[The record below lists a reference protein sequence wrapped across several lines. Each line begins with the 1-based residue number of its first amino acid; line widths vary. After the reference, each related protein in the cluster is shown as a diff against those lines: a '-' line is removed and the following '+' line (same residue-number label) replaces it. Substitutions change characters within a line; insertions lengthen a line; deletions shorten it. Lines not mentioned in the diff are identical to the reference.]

1 MKYALTSLCKPKVS
15 SRTLSKLERV
25 CLAAQAATR
34 EASFGMLLVFFC
46 TLVYAMVGSKVGY
59 ALGGVEYLSAILGVM
74 QVGNSLTALAAVKY
88 AKKARLIGG
97 NKKKEGATSEYAS
110 SSVGSSGD
118 GGGRRKSSMKK

>member
-1 MKYALTSLCKPKVS
+1 
-15 SRTLSKLERV
+15 
-25 CLAAQAATR
+25 
-34 EASFGMLLVFFC
+34 MLLVFFP

-59 ALGGVEYLSAILGVM
+59 TLSTDGVEYLSVILGVM

-97 NKKKEGATSEYAS
+97 NKKKKEGASSEFA
-110 SSVGSSGD
+110 SSVGSSSASAD